1 LDIFQTFSQYRD
13 VIYLIIITSFLG
25 FEIISHVPMIL
36 ISPMNSAVNSIHG
49 LIVIGGIYVVGK
61 AKEDDVTV
69 LILGFI
75 SIIFGIMNLVGG
87 SLYTDRMLKVYKS
100 KEKSED

>member
-1 LDIFQTFSQYRD
+1 MDIFLLFPKYKD
-13 VIYLIIITSFLG
+13 LIYLIIIASFLG

-36 ISPMNSAVNSIHG
+36 ISPMNSAMNSIHG

-75 SIIFGIMNLVGG
+75 SIILGIMNLVGG

-100 KEKSED
+100 KDKLEE

>member
-1 LDIFQTFSQYRD
+1 VDIFLLFPKYKD
-13 VIYLIIITSFLG
+13 LIYLIIITSFLG

-36 ISPMNSAVNSIHG
+36 ISPMNSAMNSIHG

-75 SIIFGIMNLVGG
+75 SIILGIMNLVGG

-100 KEKSED
+100 KDKSEE